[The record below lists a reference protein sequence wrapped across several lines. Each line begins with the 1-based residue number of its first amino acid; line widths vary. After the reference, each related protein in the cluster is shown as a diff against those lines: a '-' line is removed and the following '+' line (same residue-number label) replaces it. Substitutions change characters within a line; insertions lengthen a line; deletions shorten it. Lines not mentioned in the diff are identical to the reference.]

1 MISFRRNSSSTS
13 MGDLRIRFAYNGGM
27 RRNRESTR
35 TLLDEAK
42 LSACIART
50 PDEVRAAQRLRHQVF
65 AEEMH
70 AQLGTTEEGL
80 DADAYDPHCEHLL
93 VHDGR
98 TREVVG
104 TYRILPA
111 DRARRAGG
119 FYSETEFDL
128 GAVAGLPGLVEI
140 GRACVHPDYRNG
152 AVIRLLWAGL
162 TRYLLGH
169 GYEFVIGCASM
180 PAEDARTVRAV
191 HRELARDHLSP
202 AAWRVQPRVPFP
214 VREEPGEPDV
224 ALPPLIKGYVRLGA
238 YVCGD
243 PGWDVAF
250 GTADFFMML
259 PLVRLKRRY
268 AARFAR
274 AA

>member
-1 MISFRRNSSSTS
+1 

-202 AAWRVQPRVPFP
+202 AAWRVKPRVPFP
-214 VREEPGEPDV
+214 LREEPGEPEV